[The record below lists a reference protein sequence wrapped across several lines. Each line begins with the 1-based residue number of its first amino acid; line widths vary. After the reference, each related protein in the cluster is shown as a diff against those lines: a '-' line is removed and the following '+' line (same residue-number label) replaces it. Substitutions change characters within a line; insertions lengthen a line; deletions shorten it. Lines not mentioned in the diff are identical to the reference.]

1 MSQFWHQFWQ
11 SEDSNTVKRKLS
23 LEDEA
28 ITKWSAE
35 KMEIYFKKNL
45 GNRFFSDLEALSWFF
60 SYKKTKR

>member
-28 ITKWSAE
+28 ITK
-35 KMEIYFKKNL
+35 
-45 GNRFFSDLEALSWFF
+45 
-60 SYKKTKR
+60 